1 MLKRL
6 VEFLRSVIPAD
17 PTQLIFLAG
26 VVSLFVAPHLRWWP
40 TGLGVAPQRV
50 ADSFGQTVES
60 LGVLFVVPIIF
71 ATVAGYFVCFWPGN
85 HPICRILG
93 LICFPAIAGMCLMF
107 GRIVYLSGPS
117 SSILQGTRSLVVSK
131 INWACALPWKSLTGF
146 HFCLIGLLLIATYTS
161 RLAFGIAALP
171 LSLPGTAASTA
182 ADLESWKRM
191 QLLIWV
197 LVGPLC
203 FLYSFLA
210 FLAIGLPM
218 ILSMPVLAYIQ
229 SIWFSRFS
237 DVAAAAVVFAVIFW
251 IAGREGRQVIWK
263 TVRFPKPEYACLA
276 LAIPIGIG
284 VLLSIGQY
292 LFDRAQWMAESLG
305 TLDSPQF
312 GSYFTFP
319 DLWLLLLV
327 FPAFFEEMIFRGF
340 LQHRFIQRYGIYRG
354 IFLVGIV
361 WAAFHFFS
369 DFSFVRVTDQAVI
382 LKLASRILTC
392 LVLSYVFG
400 WLALRTGS
408 ILPASLAHTIYN
420 VLVFSEFGQP
430 FPGKSTLQVS
440 LWGVLACVL
449 FRYWPA
455 RTENGPETTPEVG
468 NPEPAV

>member
-1 MLKRL
+1 LKRL

-17 PTQLIFLAG
+17 PTQLVFLAG
-26 VVSLFVAPHLRWWP
+26 VVSLFVAPRLRWWP
-40 TGLGVAPQRV
+40 SGLGVAPQQV

-60 LGVLFVVPIIF
+60 LGVLFVLPIIL
-71 ATVAGYFVCFWPGN
+71 AAVAGYFVCFWPGN
-85 HPICRILG
+85 HPIRRILR

-107 GRIVYLSGPS
+107 GRILYLSGPS
-117 SSILQGTRSLVVSK
+117 SSILQGTRSLLASK
-131 INWACALPWKSLTGF
+131 INWVWSLPWKTLTGF
-146 HFCLIGLLLIATYTS
+146 HFGMIGLLLIAAYTS

-171 LSLPGTAASTA
+171 LSLPGNAASA
-182 ADLESWKRM
+182 ASDLESWEWI
-191 QLLIWV
+191 QFLIWV

-203 FLYSFLA
+203 FLYGFLA

-218 ILSMPVLAYIQ
+218 ILSMRVPAYIQ
-229 SIWFSRFS
+229 SIWFTRFS

-251 IAGREGRQVIWK
+251 IAGREGREVIWK
-263 TVRFPKPEYACLA
+263 TIRFPKPEYVCLA

-284 VLLSIGQY
+284 VLLSTGQY
-292 LFDRAQWMAESLG
+292 LFDRAQWMEQGLG

-312 GSYFTFP
+312 RSYFTFP
-319 DLWLLLLV
+319 DLWLLLL
-327 FPAFFEEMIFRGF
+327 FFSAFFEEVIFRGF

-369 DFSFVRVTDQAVI
+369 DFSFVRVTDQEAI
-382 LKLASRILTC
+382 LKLASRIFTC
-392 LVLSYVFG
+392 LVLGYVFG
-400 WLALRTGS
+400 WLTLRTSS

-430 FPGKSTLQVS
+430 FPGKSTLRIS
-440 LWGVLACVL
+440 LWGVLAFAL

-468 NPEPAV
+468 NPAPAV